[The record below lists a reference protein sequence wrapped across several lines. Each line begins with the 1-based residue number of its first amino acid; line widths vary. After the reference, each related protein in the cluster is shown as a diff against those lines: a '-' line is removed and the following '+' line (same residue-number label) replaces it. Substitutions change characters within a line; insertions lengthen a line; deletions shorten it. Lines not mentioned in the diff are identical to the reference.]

1 MALTNEVGL
10 RLLFSP
16 VSSNI
21 VVRTACCTVGTIL
34 PVYSTF
40 KAIENNNQ
48 TEQRKWLLYWTVYG
62 SFTVAE
68 VFSDKI
74 LSWFPLYYH
83 AKFAFLVWLQLPSS
97 NGAEHLYTSY
107 LRPLLLRHQAK
118 LDKVPEF
125 IYREMTKIINAHQT
139 EIKFAKALF
148 MKLVASVHQIVWD
161 FNHPVQTPRNRS
173 IGGPRQVDSSHTQS
187 NIED

>member
-1 MALTNEVGL
+1 MAVTNEVGL
-10 RLLFSP
+10 RLVFSP
-16 VSSNI
+16 ISSNI
-21 VVRTACCTVGTIL
+21 VVRTACCTVGTVL

-48 TEQRKWLLYWTVYG
+48 TEQQKWLLYWTVYG

-83 AKFAFLVWLQLPSS
+83 AKFAFLVWLQLPSN
-97 NGAEHLYTSY
+97 NGAKHLYTSH

-118 LDKVPEF
+118 LDIVSEF
-125 IYREMTKIINAHQT
+125 IYSELTKIISAHQA
-139 EIKFAKALF
+139 EIQFARALF
-148 MKLVASVHQIVWD
+148 VKIVASVNQMVWD
-161 FNHPVQTPRNRS
+161 FIDPVRTPRNRS
-173 IGGPRQVDSSHTQS
+173 IEGPRQGDPSDTQS
-187 NIED
+187 NSED